1 MKKTFRIGGIHPH
14 DNKIASCAAVEKM
27 PVGTEVCISMAQHLG
42 APATPVVSV
51 GDKVKAGQV
60 IGEPAGFISGF
71 VHASASGTVKAVEPR
86 PDILGNPVPH
96 VVITV
101 EGDEWEDGIV
111 LTDELVPVP
120 DLSKEEII
128 DRVRRAGVVG
138 LGGASFPTHVKLNPP
153 KEKKAEVL
161 ILNGTECEPF
171 ITSDDRLMQERPA
184 AILTGAAI
192 IMKALGVD
200 VCYVGIEENKPEAI
214 ACMAAAAKNC
224 PGVVIV
230 KLAKKYP
237 QGGEKQLIDA
247 ITGRQVPSGALPI
260 DVGAVVQNV
269 ATAYAVYEAVCK
281 NKPLIS
287 NIVTISGNS
296 LASQHNYEVRIGTP
310 VSSILEYA
318 GVTLGDNVKVLSGGP
333 MMGRCVSNLNA
344 TTVKANGAFTILTE
358 SETKRGVESACI
370 RCAKC
375 AAACPMGLE
384 PWLLSRLFRAGDR
397 NDELE
402 KERVFDCIECGCCQF
417 TCPANI
423 PLLDSIRLGKADVM
437 KIIRSRAK

>member
-1 MKKTFRIGGIHPH
+1 MKKTFKIGGIHP
-14 DNKIASCAAVEKM
+14 DDSKISSNAAVEQM
-27 PVGTEVCISMAQHLG
+27 PVGAEVCISMAQHLG

-51 GDKVKAGQV
+51 GDKVKVGQV

-71 VHASASGTVKAVEPR
+71 VHASASGTVKAVGPR

-101 EGDEWEDGIV
+101 EGDEWEEGIDR
-111 LTDELVPVP
+111 TDVVNPVP
-120 DLSKEEII
+120 ELSKEEII
-128 DRVRRAGVVG
+128 DRIRRAGVVG

-171 ITSDDRLMQERPA
+171 ITSDDRLMRERPTG
-184 AILTGAAI
+184 ILTGAAI

-200 VCYVGIEENKPEAI
+200 VCYVGIEENKPDAI
-214 ACMAAAAKNC
+214 ASMTAAAKGC
-224 PGVVIV
+224 SGIVIV

-287 NIVTISGNS
+287 NIVTISGHG

-310 VSSILEYA
+310 ISSILEYA
-318 GVTLGDNVKVLSGGP
+318 GVKLGDNVKVLSGGP
-333 MMGRCVSNLNA
+333 MMGRCVSNPDA

-358 SETKRGVESACI
+358 NETKRGVESACI

-384 PWLLSRLFRAGDR
+384 PWLLSRLFRAGGR